1 MTHKSHFLHD
11 IFFYEKILTSSDS
24 NNLVNPL
31 IFLLFPILNYLSS
44 ETT

>member
-1 MTHKSHFLHD
+1 MTHKSHFLHK
-11 IFFYEKILTSSDS
+11 IFCYEKILNSNDS

-31 IFLLFPILNYLSS
+31 IFFLFPILNYLSS